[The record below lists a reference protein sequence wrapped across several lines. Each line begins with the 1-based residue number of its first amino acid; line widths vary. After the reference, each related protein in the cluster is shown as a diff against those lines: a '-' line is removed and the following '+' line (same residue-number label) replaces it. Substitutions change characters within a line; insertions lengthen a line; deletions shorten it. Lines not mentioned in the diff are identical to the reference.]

1 MLFYTMKNTDM
12 LQLYAIEFHANV
24 FRVIFLHKCS
34 SRFVLVVHF
43 APLPL
48 YTYKQ
53 LYMCISRYPFCSGG
67 PFRPTLPN
75 THINMYKSICVHCI
89 RSLGS
94 TEDNWTKKV
103 KYGDVQWSSHERAG
117 SRPLSALPFSLGP
130 FHASSLKAM
139 PIMSIDSRPVAFV
152 SSLRGKLAP
161 PPPTLP
167 TAEPGFFGPSYP
179 LSRPRIPS
187 VVLFCQRWIDLGRLG
202 GRPRVHALST
212 VHTCRRRRV
221 SSVDFSTNKSL
232 TNIRESF

>member
-161 PPPTLP
+161 PPPP
-167 TAEPGFFGPSYP
+167 FPPQSP
-179 LSRPRIPS
+179 
-187 VVLFCQRWIDLGRLG
+187 
-202 GRPRVHALST
+202 
-212 VHTCRRRRV
+212 V
-221 SSVDFSTNKSL
+221 SSVHLTPSPDREYHPSFYSANDGSTSGVL
-232 TNIRESF
+232 EDVRESTRSRLCTLVVADESPLSIFRRINL